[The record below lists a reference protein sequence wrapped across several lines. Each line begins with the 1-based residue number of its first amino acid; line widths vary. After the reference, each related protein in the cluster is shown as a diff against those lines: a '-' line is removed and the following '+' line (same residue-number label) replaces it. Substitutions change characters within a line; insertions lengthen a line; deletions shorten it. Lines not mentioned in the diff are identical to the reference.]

1 MRLTESQRQSIKSAV
16 AAVIGE
22 ESRVWLF
29 GSRVDDAKR
38 GGDIDL
44 LIETDKVVAGRISA
58 LCRIE
63 GELVVRLGNRRI
75 DLLLK
80 DAQTAE
86 APIFDVARRTGVL
99 L

>member
-1 MRLTESQRQSIKSAV
+1 MRITEAQRQSIKFAV
-16 AAVIGE
+16 TGVIGD

-44 LIETDKVVAGRISA
+44 LIETDKVVSSRISA

-63 GELVVRLGNRRI
+63 GALAVRLGNRRI
-75 DLLLK
+75 DVLLK

-86 APIFDVARRTGVL
+86 APIFHAARTTGIL

>member
-1 MRLTESQRQSIKSAV
+1 MRLTETQRHSIKS
-16 AAVIGE
+16 VITNIVGE
-22 ESRVWLF
+22 GSRVWLF
-29 GSRVDDAKR
+29 GSRVDDVQR

-44 LIETDKVVAGRISA
+44 LIETDQVVSSRTKA

-63 GELVVRLGNRRI
+63 GALAMELGDRKI

-80 DAQTAE
+80 DAHTTD
-86 APIFDVARRTGVL
+86 APIFRAARQKGVL

>member
-1 MRLTESQRQSIKSAV
+1 MRLTEAQRKSIKSAV
-16 AAVIGE
+16 TGVIGE

-44 LIETDKVVAGRISA
+44 LIETDRVVSSRISA

-63 GELVVRLGNRRI
+63 GALAKRLGNRRI
-75 DLLLK
+75 DVLLK

-86 APIFDVARRTGVL
+86 APIFHAARKTGIL

>member
-1 MRLTESQRQSIKSAV
+1 MRRTESQRQSIKSAV

-63 GELVVRLGNRRI
+63 GALVVRLGNRRI

>member
-1 MRLTESQRQSIKSAV
+1 MRLTEAQRQSIKSAV
-16 AAVIGE
+16 TSVIGE
-22 ESRVWLF
+22 GSRVWLF

-44 LIETDKVVAGRISA
+44 LIETDSVVPSRTNA

-63 GELVVRLGNRRI
+63 GALVVRLGNRKI
-75 DLLLK
+75 DVLLK

-86 APIFDVARRTGVL
+86 APIFHAARKSGVL

>member
-1 MRLTESQRQSIKSAV
+1 MRLTEAQRQSIKSAV

-29 GSRVDDAKR
+29 GSRVDDARR

-44 LIETDKVVAGRISA
+44 LIETDRVVASRISV

-63 GELVVRLGNRRI
+63 GALAVRLGNRKI

-86 APIFDVARRTGVL
+86 APLFDAARKTGVL

>member
-1 MRLTESQRQSIKSAV
+1 MRLTEAQRQSIKSAV
-16 AAVIGE
+16 TSIIGE

-29 GSRVDDAKR
+29 GSRADDTKR

-44 LIETDKVVAGRISA
+44 LIETDRVVSSRIGA

-63 GELVVRLGNRRI
+63 GALAVRLGNRRI
-75 DLLLK
+75 DVLLK

-86 APIFDVARRTGVL
+86 APIFDAARKTGIL